1 MNESTPA
8 SLEDKVNRLEQD
20 IGVAA
25 HVSTLTGRILSEL
38 MRSEPPPAELEK
50 ARGFLRSARDLLKQG
65 EQETPGQLYQ
75 QAADAYASVQQWL
88 AVGDLAIGPFV
99 LRTFLEKNPPEREQH
114 KALIRYFLQKRPHAE
129 NDRDKLDY
137 LVTAYFAPRSTGG
150 AELLSPSELPR
161 ALEALFAGCG
171 SAKLSDAAG
180 VMLDELE
187 SLSARIEDYTT
198 FDQLV
203 HARMVE
209 RVRALKTNL
218 REEFYHP
225 QVLKA
230 VVRFNTKFR
239 LNFESLFRQQL
250 EAVRRETRE
259 QLEQAWELVR
269 AIEEAYEDL
278 SLPKEERVSPAP
290 PQEAAQG
297 AEERVG
303 RPLEAL
309 EERPPIERLVRRDPA
324 AQKEKELSG
333 IVARL
338 ARFIEKLPPDQAK
351 AEKILFT
358 LRQGQVELSRWE
370 REAFGQAAG
379 AAAPESVRAIQYALG
394 LMALTEEELM
404 RYREA
409 RSDRYRWKTH
419 FDLLGYSVGR
429 SVELL
434 ETIRGL
440 IRKGAPAGEAAWFGP
455 LVQTALRL
463 ATLLNRVGPVFEGD
477 KAA

>member
-1 MNESTPA
+1 M
-8 SLEDKVNRLEQD
+8 SLADKLNRLEQD
-20 IGVAA
+20 IAVAA
-25 HVSTLTGRILSEL
+25 HASTVTGRVLSEL
-38 MRSEPPPAELEK
+38 MRPEPPPADLEK
-50 ARGFLRSARDLLKQG
+50 ARGFLRSARDLLKHG
-65 EQETPGQLYQ
+65 EEETSGQLCQ
-75 QAADAYASVQQWL
+75 QAADAHTSMQQWL
-88 AVGDLAIGPFV
+88 AVSDLAISPFV
-99 LRTFLEKNPPEREQH
+99 LRTFLEKNLPPRDQH
-114 KALIRYFLQKRPHAE
+114 QALIRYFLQKRPHAE

-137 LVTAYFAPRSTGG
+137 LVTAYLAPRSTGG
-150 AELLSPSELPR
+150 AEALSPAELGR
-161 ALEALFAGCG
+161 TLEELCADSGPAE
-171 SAKLSDAAG
+171 LSDAAG

-187 SLSARIEDYTT
+187 SLSACIEDYTT

-225 QVLKA
+225 QVLQA

-239 LNFESLFRQQL
+239 LYFELLFRQQL
-250 EAVRRETRE
+250 EAVRRETRQ

-278 SLPKEERVSPAP
+278 SLSKAERGSRPLAPEE
-290 PQEAAQG
+290 EAQG
-297 AEERVG
+297 AGERVG

-309 EERPPIERLVRRDPA
+309 EERPPIDRLVRRDQSG
-324 AQKEKELSG
+324 QKEKELSG

-351 AEKILFT
+351 AEKVLFT
-358 LRQGQVELSRWE
+358 LRHGQVELSRWE
-370 REAFGQAAG
+370 REAFGSAART
-379 AAAPESVRAIQYALG
+379 AAPESVHAIQYALG

-455 LVQTALRL
+455 LLQTALRL
-463 ATLLNRVGPVFEGD
+463 ATLLNGVGPVFEGD